1 MRVRVTSAAE
11 ADLAAALDWY
21 DAQVP
26 GIGPRF
32 LDEYEIVLSRLGD
45 NPQQFPVIRGNT
57 RRAGFRHFPYGL
69 FFRIRAA
76 EVEIFACFHVS
87 RDPRRWQRR
96 G

>member
-21 DAQVP
+21 DKQAP

-32 LDEYEIVLSRLGD
+32 LDEYGAILFRLGD
-45 NPQQFPVIRGNT
+45 NPQQFQIIRGDT

-69 FFRIRAA
+69 FFRVRTA
-76 EVEIFACFHVS
+76 EVEIFACFHAS
-87 RDPRRWQRR
+87 RDPRRRRRR

>member
-21 DAQVP
+21 DTQAP
-26 GIGPRF
+26 GIGGRF
-32 LDEYEIVLSRLGD
+32 LDEYEAILSRLGD
-45 NPQQFPVIRGNT
+45 NPQQFPVIRGDT

-69 FFRIRAA
+69 FFRVRVTLV
-76 EVEIFACFHVS
+76 EVFACFHAG